1 MTWLTG
7 LIATALGALLGA
19 LGTYVTTRSLEQK
32 KRAEQYQLEQIEN
45 ILRVI
50 VLNVETCSADPA
62 DPARQ
67 HILQQTKVCLTLLE
81 IYGDD
86 EVLKILSD
94 IENPN
99 RNTDLVKALQVQGRR
114 LAYSRK

>member
-7 LIATALGALLGA
+7 LIATAFGALLGA
-19 LGTYVTTRSLEQK
+19 LSTYVATRNLEQK
-32 KRAEQYQLEQIEN
+32 RRAEQYQLEQIQN
-45 ILRVI
+45 ILKFM
-50 VLNVETCSADPA
+50 VLNVETRSADPA
-62 DPARQ
+62 DPERQ

-86 EVLKILSD
+86 EVLKVLSD
-94 IENPN
+94 RENPN
-99 RNTDLVKALQVQGRR
+99 RSPDLVKALQAQGRR